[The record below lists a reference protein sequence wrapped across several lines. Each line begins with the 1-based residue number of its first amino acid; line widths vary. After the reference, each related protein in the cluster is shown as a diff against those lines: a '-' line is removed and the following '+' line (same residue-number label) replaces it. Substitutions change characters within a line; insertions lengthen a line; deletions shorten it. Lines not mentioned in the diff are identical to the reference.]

1 MKILQVIASL
11 NPQLGGPVEGL
22 AQFYK
27 ALTVEGHCQHVV
39 CLDVADAPWLK
50 KVEYPV
56 FAVGPSFS
64 SYGYTWQLVRWLRS
78 NAHNYDCVIVNGLW
92 QFPGLGTYLAL
103 KQMKI
108 PYFVYPHGM
117 LDPWFKHTY
126 PLKHLKKWL
135 YWPWAEYQVLKNAQ
149 AVLFTTEDERLLA
162 RQSFWLYQC
171 REVVV
176 GYGAT
181 LPEDRSPHQQAA
193 FLQQYPHL
201 RDRQLLL
208 FLGRIHPKKGCDLLI
223 ESFSKVAHEHLDLHL
238 VMAGPDQVGWQTALR
253 ERAQQLGIDQRITW
267 TGMLSGD
274 LKWGAL
280 RLADAFVLPSH
291 QENFGIAVIEALACN
306 LPVLISQRVNIHH
319 EVTRDGAGFVANDD
333 LVGTVQ
339 LLQEWLSTTLEQKNQ
354 MRQCAKACFLKH
366 FEIQQ
371 VATKLIHCIEA
382 NIATPARHVG

>member
-1 MKILQVIASL
+1 MKILQVIPSL

-22 AQFYK
+22 TQFHK
-27 ALTVEGHCQHVV
+27 ALVAENHCQHVV
-39 CLDVADAPWLK
+39 CLDAPDAPWLA

-56 FAVGPSFS
+56 FAVGPSVT
-64 SYGYTWQLVRWLRS
+64 GYAYAWQLVRWLRE
-78 NAHNYDCVIVNGLW
+78 NAPDYDCVIVNGLW

-103 KQMKI
+103 KKTQI

-135 YWPWAEYQVLKNAQ
+135 YWPWAEYQVLKNAK
-149 AVLFTTEDERLLA
+149 AVLFTAEDERILA

-176 GYGAT
+176 GYGTT
-181 LPEDRSPHQQAA
+181 LPKDRSPYQQEA

-201 RDRQLLL
+201 QDRRLLL

-223 ESFSKVAHEHLDLHL
+223 EAFAKVAHDHLDLHL
-238 VMAGPDQVGWQTALR
+238 VMAGPDQVGWQPELR
-253 ERAQQLGIDQRITW
+253 KRAQQLGIDQQITW

-291 QENFGIAVIEALACN
+291 QENFGIAVIEALACH

-319 EVTRDGAGFVANDD
+319 EVTREGAGFVANDD
-333 LVGTVQ
+333 LLGTVQ
-339 LLQEWLSTTLEQKNQ
+339 ILQRWLSITPEQKSQ
-354 MRQCAKACFLKH
+354 MRQRAQACFLKH

-371 VATKLIHCIEA
+371 VAKNLIHCLSE
-382 NIATPARHVG
+382 RL